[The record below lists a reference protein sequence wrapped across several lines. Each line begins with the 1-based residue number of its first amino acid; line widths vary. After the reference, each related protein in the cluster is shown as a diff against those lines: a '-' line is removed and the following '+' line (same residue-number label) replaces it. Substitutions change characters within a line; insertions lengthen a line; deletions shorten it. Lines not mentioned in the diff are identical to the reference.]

1 MEDVRQVEWV
11 ARCAHRLREH
21 WRTVA
26 VQSLEEVANELWL
39 NSELSRMPPEDAAVA
54 WLCRGI
60 PTCHAD
66 PQDGSSRS
74 NRSNDSGEIALH
86 GSSYE
91 DPGSVLA
98 GRKVA

>member
-1 MEDVRQVEWV
+1 MEDGRQVEWV

-60 PTCHAD
+60 PTCRSDH
-66 PQDGSSRS
+66 QDGLCNS
-74 NRSNDSGEIALH
+74 DHGEIALH

-91 DPGSVLA
+91 DPRSVLA

>member
-1 MEDVRQVEWV
+1 VEDVRQVEWV

-60 PTCHAD
+60 PTCHSD
-66 PQDGSSRS
+66 PRDASSRS
-74 NRSNDSGEIALH
+74 NDGGEMALH

-91 DPGSVLA
+91 DPRSVLA

>member
-39 NSELSRMPPEDAAVA
+39 NSELSRMPPEDAAVE
-54 WLCRGI
+54 WLGLGV
-60 PTCHAD
+60 PKYHSA

-74 NRSNDSGEIALH
+74 NDGGEMALH

-91 DPGSVLA
+91 DPRSVLA

>member
-39 NSELSRMPPEDAAVA
+39 NSELSRMPPEDAAVE

-60 PTCHAD
+60 PICHSYV
-66 PQDGSSRS
+66 QDGSHCWGDR
-74 NRSNDSGEIALH
+74 GEIALH

-91 DPGSVLA
+91 DPRSVLA